1 VNGIVRAGAETESL
15 AAHDAGEPIAVL
27 LVDDEPHYFALL
39 EQHFGDADRIEL
51 RHERSPSAAARQLPD
66 VDCVVSEY
74 AMPERDGV
82 ELLAEVRE
90 FDPTLP
96 FVLFTCASRDE
107 LAEPLLSTAWTEY
120 LQKQGTSETIALL
133 GRRIRHLVDHR
144 RAVTLARRTL
154 SAVELSREGTAIT
167 DPDGAFDVVNRA
179 FAASFGYDREALLGR
194 EWTTLFPDDE
204 VERLR
209 STALPTTKEGWQWTG
224 RCNGRRADGER
235 FTVRPAIAR
244 LEDGTLAFTVRD
256 EQEARG

>member
-1 VNGIVRAGAETESL
+1 MNETLRAGTGTEPL
-15 AAHDAGEPIAVL
+15 AAHGADDAITVL

-39 EQHFGDADRIEL
+39 EQHFTDDDRIEL
-51 RHERSPSAAARQLPD
+51 RHERSPSAAAGRLHD

-74 AMPERDGV
+74 AMSGRDGA

-107 LAEPLLSTAWTEY
+107 LAEPLLSTGWTEY
-120 LQKQGTSETIALL
+120 LQKQGTSETMTLL
-133 GRRIRHLVDHR
+133 GRRIRNLVDHR

-179 FAASFGYDREALLGR
+179 FAAAFGYDREALLGR
-194 EWTTLFPDDE
+194 EWTVLFPDDE
-204 VERLR
+204 VDRLR
-209 STALPTTKEGWQWTG
+209 SSALPTTKEGWQWTG

-235 FTVRPAIAR
+235 FTVRTAIAR

-256 EQEARG
+256 GQEPRS